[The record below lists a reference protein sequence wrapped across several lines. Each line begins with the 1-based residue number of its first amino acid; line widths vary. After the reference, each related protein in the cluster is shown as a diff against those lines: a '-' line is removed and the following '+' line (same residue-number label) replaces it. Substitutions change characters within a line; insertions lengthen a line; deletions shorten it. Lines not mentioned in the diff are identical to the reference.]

1 MSFDQAIVG
10 RDSRAVEP
18 GSRGSIRLQVPQHVD
33 LQPLFEHQVGQR
45 QVENVVIQRRD
56 RGSGDEPIAAHEGLR
71 RSAMFVAGAR
81 AGRGVGHAV
90 RVFGEDAIPG
100 GVGPFDI
107 ANVQPKDRLGRIDGF
122 GNHDGASAF
131 R

>member
-90 RVFGEDAIPG
+90 RVLGEDAIPG
-100 GVGPFDI
+100 LLSSAVRLSVSDRVPF
-107 ANVQPKDRLGRIDGF
+107 
-122 GNHDGASAF
+122 SAPEWPGC
-131 R
+131 RH